1 MPRTRVN
8 VNVSGPLFDGRMDA
22 TVVQWLDAT
31 KKDVADLGVQE
42 IQQRALKFNRSGRG
56 TGHYATT
63 ISTRM
68 VSYGD
73 QLINDGGIV
82 YGPWLEGASKRN
94 SSTRFKGYH
103 QFRRTRTRLRKL
115 YGEVAQQK
123 LTEFIGRMGGHP

>member
-1 MPRTRVN
+1 
-8 VNVSGPLFDGRMDA
+8 
-22 TVVQWLDAT
+22 
-31 KKDVADLGVQE
+31 
-42 IQQRALKFNRSGRG
+42 
-56 TGHYATT
+56 
-63 ISTRM
+63 M